1 MFSADSLRL
10 DLLRLGREDNPLVS
24 VIGSPEWRCRDI
36 GPGSPLAYTADLVRG
51 EKSTANAAPSF
62 PPVFPVT
69 LTYIEERAKRGGGL
83 LCCAR
88 EYLAVPMFL
97 LGAEKGGGNGT
108 FAAVPASFSFLPPL
122 SGLCFRLTSFH
133 PRRRRRQCAMLTF
146 PPLLCRPPSTKP
158 RGISRGESSRSP
170 AKRPSW

>member
-1 MFSADSLRL
+1 MQGHRAGEPVGIHGGSGKGRKVDGECRTIFSPRFPCNVNLH
-10 DLLRLGREDNPLVS
+10 
-24 VIGSPEWRCRDI
+24 
-36 GPGSPLAYTADLVRG
+36 RG
-51 EKSTANAAPSF
+51 ESK
-62 PPVFPVT
+62 
-69 LTYIEERAKRGGGL
+69 KGGGL

-146 PPLLCRPPSTKP
+146 PPSFAGLLLRSPEASAGGSHLVHP
-158 RGISRGESSRSP
+158 RRGLPGECQKGNRAAISRFLFSFSGLKHMRDH
-170 AKRPSW
+170 